1 MIMIMSILSLYTM
14 VCLVGRWCFLSDEGG
29 SKIFEC
35 WGWVK
40 KKFFFLKVG
49 SLKKLATKTFLLS
62 APPPGHK

>member
-35 WGWVK
+35 LGLGEEK
-40 KKFFFLKVG
+40 IFFLKVG
-49 SLKKLATKTFLLS
+49 SLKNLATKTFLLS
-62 APPPGHK
+62 APPPRP